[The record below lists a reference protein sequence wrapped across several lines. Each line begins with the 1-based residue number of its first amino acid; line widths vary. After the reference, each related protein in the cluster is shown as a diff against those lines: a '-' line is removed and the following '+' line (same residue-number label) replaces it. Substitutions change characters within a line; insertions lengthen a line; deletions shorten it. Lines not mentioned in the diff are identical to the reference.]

1 VNAALVAIGGLVLLA
16 GLGWWAYARSQKRSG
31 ESESENKALRK
42 GAEVLDAVAK
52 ILAEPIAFGGR
63 LRARLLARARKRGL
77 PESPDSP
84 DTSTLP
90 DDDVGSDRPDG
101 LDP

>member
-16 GLGWWAYARSQKRSG
+16 GLGWWAYARSQKSSG

-52 ILAEPIAFGGR
+52 ILAGPVAFGGR

-77 PESPDSP
+77 SEFPDSS

-90 DDDVGSDRPDG
+90 DDEVGGDK
-101 LDP
+101 